1 MKILAGKER
10 EIAIISIM
18 VIIILSNGLLFYFQ
32 NLTENELRKN
42 LFEQGK
48 ERQIQATREIA
59 QHIGSDISL
68 VMTML
73 DGLGNSIYLQQGQLS
88 NDNARKLLQEKYVQF
103 NNTIDRLFVLNKDS
117 IMTLSLA
124 STGSDTFL
132 NSDFSLRNWVI
143 DTRNS
148 LHPVFSGGFE
158 SLGVYREFI
167 TIPIINRE
175 TNQYIGIVGAAIR
188 TENFFA
194 HYGNIN
200 DINSQFLVAYD
211 KDGIMLANGANRNL
225 VGQNFFDDTTQQF
238 IKHNEIL
245 NNLTR
250 NLLVGN
256 PGAAVYNYGKGERL
270 TTQYPILVNGKP
282 TYYLQIVT
290 PTSQIYSV
298 VNNVLSMQNLKM
310 FSLFGGAS
318 TVAIIVLV
326 VLLRQWNVILKRA
339 VKRRTMELEESFEE
353 MKRYLE
359 QVLKEVKK

>member
-18 VIIILSNGLLFYFQ
+18 VIIILSKGLLFYFQ
-32 NLTENELRKN
+32 NLTENELRKKI
-42 LFEQGK
+42 FEQGT

-158 SLGVYREFI
+158 SLGVYR
-167 TIPIINRE
+167 
-175 TNQYIGIVGAAIR
+175 
-188 TENFFA
+188 
-194 HYGNIN
+194 
-200 DINSQFLVAYD
+200 
-211 KDGIMLANGANRNL
+211 
-225 VGQNFFDDTTQQF
+225 
-238 IKHNEIL
+238 
-245 NNLTR
+245 
-250 NLLVGN
+250 
-256 PGAAVYNYGKGERL
+256 
-270 TTQYPILVNGKP
+270 
-282 TYYLQIVT
+282 
-290 PTSQIYSV
+290 
-298 VNNVLSMQNLKM
+298 
-310 FSLFGGAS
+310 
-318 TVAIIVLV
+318 
-326 VLLRQWNVILKRA
+326 
-339 VKRRTMELEESFEE
+339 
-353 MKRYLE
+353 
-359 QVLKEVKK
+359 